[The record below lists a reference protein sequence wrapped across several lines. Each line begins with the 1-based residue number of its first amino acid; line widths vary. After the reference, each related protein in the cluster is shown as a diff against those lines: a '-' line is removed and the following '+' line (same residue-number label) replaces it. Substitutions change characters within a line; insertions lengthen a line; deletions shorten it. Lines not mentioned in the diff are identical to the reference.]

1 MPSKPRVKTARTF
14 EEFKKVLNSKFP
26 HLSNLRKNSIANL
39 GVQVKNG
46 VREPK
51 NTWANLKEISVD
63 EFLSLFEVPINSLP
77 AAPAGGAAAAP
88 VREENPAAHSNQE
101 NNHGSPDPL
110 FQEAMPV
117 LENAAFK
124 PIGGANSV
132 PLEAPVIVPNVPT
145 PTKQQ
150 ISPHEA
156 FLKKFGKTAKAVK
169 RGPWRFR
176 RTERRRNKKTKR
188 TRRH

>member
-51 NTWANLKEISVD
+51 NIWANLKEISVD
-63 EFLSLFEVPINSLP
+63 EFLSVFQVPINSIP
-77 AAPAGGAAAAP
+77 AAAPAPAP
-88 VREENPAAHSNQE
+88 APAPPAEDPAAHSNQE

-110 FQEAMPV
+110 FQEVAPI

-145 PTKQQ
+145 PTKKVN
-150 ISPHEA
+150 SPHEA
-156 FLKKFGKTAKAVK
+156 FLKKFVKTAKPVK

-176 RTERRRNKKTKR
+176 KTERKR
-188 TRRH
+188 TRRNRTRRH

>member
-39 GVQVKNG
+39 GVQIKNG
-46 VREPK
+46 KREPK
-51 NTWANLKEISVD
+51 NVWANLKEISVD
-63 EFLSLFEVPINSLP
+63 EFYSLFEVPINSLP
-77 AAPAGGAAAAP
+77 AAAPAAAP
-88 VREENPAAHSNQE
+88 APAPAREENPAAHSNQE

-110 FQEAMPV
+110 FQEAAPV
-117 LENAAFK
+117 RENARR
-124 PIGGANSV
+124 ANSV
-132 PLEAPVIVPNVPT
+132 PLESPPVVPSVPT
-145 PTKQQ
+145 PTAQV

-176 RTERRRNKKTKR
+176 RTERKRNKKTKR